1 VLVTLER
8 RAKPIPSLE
17 VLVVDDHVL
26 VRRGLALSI
35 EEARPRV
42 RVVEASSLAQAIE
55 IARRR
60 PNLALA
66 LCDLQLP
73 DAQGIQAVTALVE
86 ALGDTPLVVISAQ
99 EDPALMTAC
108 IRAGARGF
116 LPKAG
121 PAEVVIHALSLV
133 LDARADPRERYVP
146 MPPQALTRR
155 RESHQGAELLD
166 RLTDR
171 QRDVF
176 RLLLEGQSNKEIAR
190 SLGVLEGTVKVH
202 VRAIMQKLGVSSRTQ
217 VAIAA
222 AKAGC
227 LNA

>member
-1 VLVTLER
+1 M
-8 RAKPIPSLE
+8 
-17 VLVVDDHVL
+17 VDDHVL

-35 EEARPRV
+35 EEAHPRV
-42 RVVEASSLAQAIE
+42 QVIEAASLAQAVDV
-55 IARRR
+55 ARRR
-60 PNLALA
+60 PDLAMA
-66 LCDLQLP
+66 LCDLRLP
-73 DAQGIQAVTALVE
+73 DADGIDAVTGLVA
-86 ALGDTPLVVISAQ
+86 ALGDVPVVVVSAQ
-99 EDPALMTAC
+99 EDPVMMAAC

-121 PAEVVIHALSLV
+121 PAEVMTHALSLV
-133 LDARADPRERYVP
+133 LEGRGEGRDRYVP
-146 MPPQALTRR
+146 MPAQALSCR
-155 RESHQGAELLD
+155 REASEGAALLD

-222 AKAGC
+222 ARAGC
-227 LNA
+227 LNV